1 MTHSRTYQLN
11 GVIALALWPIAVTKQ
26 INRVNVLGGYCAKQ
40 MLLYQTYLRG
50 WNKAT
55 HYNLGLLLVIIII
68 IIIIIIVKS
77 AAQLDLTNATS
88 LLLHESAFSPWEMS
102 AIIKERFRAQ
112 LAKLFV

>member
-11 GVIALALWPIAVTKQ
+11 GVIALALWPIAVRKQ
-26 INRVNVLGGYCAKQ
+26 INRVNVLGGHCAKQ

-50 WNKAT
+50 WTKAT

-77 AAQLDLTNATS
+77 AAQ
-88 LLLHESAFSPWEMS
+88 
-102 AIIKERFRAQ
+102 
-112 LAKLFV
+112 

>member
-1 MTHSRTYQLN
+1 M
-11 GVIALALWPIAVTKQ
+11 
-26 INRVNVLGGYCAKQ
+26 
-40 MLLYQTYLRG
+40 
-50 WNKAT
+50 
-55 HYNLGLLLVIIII
+55 II

-102 AIIKERFRAQ
+102 AFIKERFRAQ

>member
-40 MLLYQTYLRG
+40 MLLHQTYLRG
-50 WNKAT
+50 WTKAT
-55 HYNLGLLLVIIII
+55 HYSLGLLLVIIII

-102 AIIKERFRAQ
+102 AIIKERFKAQ